1 MIERLLY
8 LGATHKTA
16 ALTVREQ
23 LAAGPERVPGL
34 LSELR
39 RLTDEALVLNTCGRF
54 EIYLVMSMSR
64 QEDWPAWLGPILRQP
79 ASLLLEHM
87 SMRTGKDAVGH
98 ALRVAAG
105 LESRLIGEDQ
115 ILGQIRRAFDLAM
128 RRRAVG
134 PMLSALFRAAI
145 HAGRRVRT
153 ETELGRRSRS
163 FARLAVEV
171 VRSELSCEPAHS
183 TDGKITNARTILILG
198 TGSLARDVAEEL
210 KRNRYTRLRFV
221 SRHIGRAQQLA
232 AEYHGEG
239 YGLDALPSLLRTC
252 DAVIACASSMHALI
266 SPWMF
271 EGAGVAT
278 TVCAEEW
285 SGHAVPLT
293 IVDLGVPRNVDPAVA
308 ALPGIVLR
316 DLDAIQPP
324 EAEYEESVIAAEQ
337 IVDHELRRY
346 LDWLRGRAA
355 APRITQLLCS
365 AGPAADMSDRAV
377 RRALHQRILQLKKEV
392 AA

>member
-8 LGATHKTA
+8 LGTTHKTA
-16 ALTVREQ
+16 ALAVREQ

-39 RLTDEALVLNTCGRF
+39 SLADEALVLNTCGRF
-54 EIYLVMSMSR
+54 EMYLVMSMSR

-79 ASLLLEHM
+79 ASSLLEHL

-128 RRRAVG
+128 RQRAVG

-153 ETELGRRSRS
+153 ETELGRQSRS

-171 VRSELSCEPAHS
+171 VRSELAQLQ
-183 TDGKITNARTILILG
+183 ARSSGGEVACTGTILLLG

-210 KRNRYTRLRFV
+210 KRGRIARLRFV

-252 DAVIACASSMHALI
+252 DAFIACASSMHALI

-285 SGHAVPLT
+285 SGRAAPLT

-308 ALPGIVLR
+308 ALPDIVLR
-316 DLDAIQPP
+316 DLDAIIPP
-324 EAEYEESVIAAEQ
+324 EAEYEDSVSAAEQ